1 MNEERRKQQ
10 ILHILAAGIRKVMEE
25 AHLDYG
31 KLQEIRLRTDQPLLI
46 LYQGEELFL
55 HIQENLRIKAHSMV
69 VIYRIIRFLLCF
81 FVKTLFRLR
90 NLC

>member
-31 KLQEIRLRTDQPLLI
+31 NCLL
-46 LYQGEELFL
+46 YTSDAADE
-55 HIQENLRIKAHSMV
+55 
-69 VIYRIIRFLLCF
+69 
-81 FVKTLFRLR
+81 
-90 NLC
+90 

>member
-31 KLQEIRLRTDQPLLI
+31 KLQEIRPVSYTHLDVYKRQLL
-46 LYQGEELFL
+46 
-55 HIQENLRIKAHSMV
+55 HSSSV
-69 VIYRIIRFLLCF
+69 ERLCWR
-81 FVKTLFRLR
+81 VNRM
-90 NLC
+90 

>member
-31 KLQEIRLRTDQPLLI
+31 NYFCLQDGRKSIW
-46 LYQGEELFL
+46 
-55 HIQENLRIKAHSMV
+55 
-69 VIYRIIRFLLCF
+69 
-81 FVKTLFRLR
+81 
-90 NLC
+90 

>member
-31 KLQEIRLRTDQPLLI
+31 KLRRSGCEQI
-46 LYQGEELFL
+46 
-55 HIQENLRIKAHSMV
+55 S
-69 VIYRIIRFLLCF
+69 RF
-81 FVKTLFRLR
+81 
-90 NLC
+90 